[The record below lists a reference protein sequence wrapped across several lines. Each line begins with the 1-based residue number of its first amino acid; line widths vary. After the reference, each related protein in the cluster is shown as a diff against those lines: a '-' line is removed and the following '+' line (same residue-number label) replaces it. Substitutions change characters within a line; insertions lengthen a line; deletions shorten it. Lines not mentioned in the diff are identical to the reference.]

1 MSTATDI
8 AKSLKADSQA
18 MTLTRMSGGILDPVA
33 GTITGEVTQ
42 TWTVYG
48 ITKRYKSSEINASG
62 GLILTGDKQAIID
75 ATIKP
80 LPGDTLS
87 IMGTAW
93 KVISSDELSP
103 QGEALLYYVQC
114 RK

>member
-8 AKSLKADSQA
+8 AKSLKADGQA
-18 MTLTRMSGGILDPVA
+18 MTLTRVSAGTLDPVA

-48 ITKRYKSSEINASG
+48 ITKSYKSSDINASG
-62 GLILTGDKQAIID
+62 GLILTGDKMVLID

-80 LPGDTLS
+80 LPGDSLS
-87 IMGTAW
+87 IMGATW

-103 QGEALLYYVQC
+103 QGEALMYYVQC

>member
-1 MSTATDI
+1 MTEAAKITA
-8 AKSLKADSQA
+8 ALKADGQA
-18 MTLTRMSGGILDPVA
+18 MTLTRVSGGVLDPVA

-48 ITKRYKSSEINASG
+48 ITKRYKASEINASG

-75 ATIKP
+75 ATVKP
-80 LPGDTLS
+80 LPGDTLA
-87 IMGTAW
+87 IMGATW

-103 QGEALLYYVQC
+103 QGEALLYYVQI

>member
-1 MSTATDI
+1 MSTASDI
-8 AKSLKADSQA
+8 AKSLKADGQA
-18 MTLTRMSGGILDPVA
+18 MTLTRVSGGVLDPVS

-48 ITKRYKSSEINASG
+48 ITKRYKASEINASG
-62 GLILTGDKQAIID
+62 GLILTGDKQAVID
-75 ATIKP
+75 ATVKP
-80 LPGDTLS
+80 LPGDSLT

-93 KVISSDELSP
+93 KVISVDELSP
-103 QGEALLYYVQC
+103 QGEALMHYVQY

>member
-8 AKSLKADSQA
+8 AKSLKADGQA
-18 MTLTRMSGGILDPVA
+18 MTLTRVSGGVLDPVA
-33 GTITGEVTQ
+33 GTITGAVTQ
-42 TWTVYG
+42 TWPVYG
-48 ITKRYKSSEINASG
+48 ITKRYKASEINASG

-75 ATIKP
+75 ATVKP
-80 LPGDTLS
+80 LPGDTIS
-87 IMGTAW
+87 IMGTVW

-103 QGEALLYYVQC
+103 QGEALMHYVQC

>member
-8 AKSLKADSQA
+8 AKSLKADGQS
-18 MTLTRMSGGILDPVA
+18 MTLTRVSGGVLDPVS

-48 ITKRYKSSEINASG
+48 VTKSYKYSDINASG
-62 GLILTGDKQAIID
+62 GLVLSGDKLALIG
-75 ATIKP
+75 ATVKP
-80 LPGDTLS
+80 VPGDKLT
-87 IMGTAW
+87 IMGGIW
-93 KVISSDELSP
+93 NVIAVDELSP
-103 QGEALLYYVQC
+103 QGEALLYYVQI

>member
-1 MSTATDI
+1 MSTASDI
-8 AKSLKADSQA
+8 AKSLNADGQS

-42 TWTVYG
+42 AWTVYG
-48 ITKRYKSSEINASG
+48 ITKRYKASEINASG

-75 ATIKP
+75 STVKP

-87 IMGTAW
+87 IMGTVW